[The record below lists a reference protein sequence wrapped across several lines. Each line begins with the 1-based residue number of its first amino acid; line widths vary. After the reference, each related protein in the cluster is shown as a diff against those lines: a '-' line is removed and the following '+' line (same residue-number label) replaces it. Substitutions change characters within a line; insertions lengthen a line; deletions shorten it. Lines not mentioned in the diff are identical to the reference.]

1 MDKKT
6 KDFVP
11 QARPERAFSGAYKAA
26 ALESKITDILLR
38 HHSCIVTSIKGKK

>member
-11 QARPERAFSGAYKAA
+11 QARPEGAFSGAYKAT

-38 HHSCIVTSIKGKK
+38 HHSCIVTSINWKK